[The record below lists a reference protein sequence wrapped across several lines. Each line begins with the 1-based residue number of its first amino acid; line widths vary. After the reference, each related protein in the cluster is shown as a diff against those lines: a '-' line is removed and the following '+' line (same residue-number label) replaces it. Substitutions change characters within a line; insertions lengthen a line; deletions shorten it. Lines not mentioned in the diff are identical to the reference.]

1 MISPKHV
8 FAWATAAL
16 TGALMAASFQ
26 TPAIAGEG
34 PERADDGFKHEAL
47 ITRPT
52 AAPVAGYEIVTGDTV
67 TLPNGAT
74 DTSIATCDDGRRV
87 LGGGWTSANTD
98 DLVVLSNSATGNGA
112 AWRVVFR
119 NPPGGGSATAAATAQ
134 CAFVRPSDRS

>member
-1 MISPKHV
+1 
-8 FAWATAAL
+8 
-16 TGALMAASFQ
+16 MAASFQ

-34 PERADDGFKHEAL
+34 PERADDGIRYEAP
-47 ITRPT
+47 ITRPS

-119 NPPGGGSATAAATAQ
+119 NPPGGGSATATAAATAQ